1 MKSAKGLVLGI
12 FAFCIGHEL
21 CSCVFGGAKL
31 PLFTQ
36 SPVEEEAVKTP
47 GEASERRESEHIDL
61 VIAHCG
67 GALDWIDAFMTRPLS
82 NVSILSMC
90 GQPVNGKVAQH
101 PRTKTTV
108 LDNNGYHHAFAH
120 WLASQG
126 KHMPADRHEDDL
138 ILFTSDRY
146 LRNITVP
153 LRDMIDAAQGHRFA
167 CGRRQMRIPGEPT
180 TPHFV
185 QELMGAFSLQQYN
198 NTARERIKSKYQT
211 MKQWMQ
217 DMGIGSF
224 LKDRTVVPVCFGDI
238 FLTTYSQIFGP
249 VAGIWEHLRSSLSAN
264 GEMEKDF
271 AERSWAALLSVP
283 MVPEEEVQVLAS
295 VKGVPAENKSW
306 WMGLICERGCPV
318 VRYPWSPP
326 HLPTCWAQMAHLR
339 KELQL
344 QDPALQLLWEQRL
357 GRARRAG
364 AHRTLVIYSGPVTVD
379 TRKAKVAMYMRN
391 FRYFLKY
398 ATCPDALVE
407 ILVVVGRSVNTAAFQ
422 PGMDIGGKV
431 TWLRRG
437 PNCYDF
443 EAYRIGLRYIGAE
456 NLKRYDRFVL
466 LNCGIGGPFL
476 PEEAM
481 TSRIHW
487 SRFFTSRVTEKVKL
501 VGITMSNQA
510 ATPAFVGQRYNHV
523 QSMLWATD
531 LSGLQVILRHLEQN
545 VNINFF
551 ARDEPSDLNAT
562 LKVWPATTVK
572 CRTADPKKGEFV
584 ELGLEDFVNSAEVN
598 TSQRLFDKG
607 FFISAIARS
616 DQRLELSRTDAR
628 LVHGDPWPPAK
639 VSKLSV
645 FTQKVF
651 SNYVHRRQ

>member
-1 MKSAKGLVLGI
+1 
-12 FAFCIGHEL
+12 L
-21 CSCVFGGAKL
+21 CSCIFGGAKL

-36 SPVEEEAVKTP
+36 SPVEGEAAKTP
-47 GEASERRESEHIDL
+47 GQASGRGESEHIDL

-67 GALDWIDAFMTRPLS
+67 GALDWIDSFMTRPLS
-82 NVSILSMC
+82 NISILSMC
-90 GQPVNGKVAQH
+90 GQPVSGKVAQH
-101 PRTKTTV
+101 PRTKTTA
-108 LDNNGYHHAFAH
+108 LDNHGYHYAFAH

-153 LRDMIDAAQGHRFA
+153 LKDMIDAAQGPRFA
-167 CGRRQMRIPGEPT
+167 CGRRQRRIPGEPT
-180 TPHFV
+180 TLHFV
-185 QELMGAFSLQQYN
+185 QELMGTFSLQQYN
-198 NTARERIKSKYQT
+198 HTARDRIKSQYQN
-211 MKQWMQ
+211 MKHWMQ
-217 DMGIGSF
+217 DMGISIF

-249 VAGIWEHLRSSLSAN
+249 VAGIWEHLRSSLSGH

-295 VKGVPAENKSW
+295 ANGVPAENKSW
-306 WMGLICERGCPV
+306 WMGLICEHGCPV

-326 HLPTCWAQMAHLR
+326 HLPTCWAPMAHLR

-344 QDPALQLLWEQRL
+344 EDPTLQLLWEQRL
-357 GRARRAG
+357 GRARRVG

-379 TRKAKVAMYMRN
+379 TRKAKVAMYLRN

-398 ATCPDALVE
+398 ATCPDAHVE
-407 ILVVVGRSVNTAAFQ
+407 ILVVVGRSVNIAAFQ
-422 PGMDIGGKV
+422 PGVEIGGKV

-456 NLKRYDRFVL
+456 NLKRYDRFVF

-476 PEEAM
+476 PEEVM

-531 LSGLQVILRHLEQN
+531 LSGLQVILRHLEQD

-551 ARDEPSDLNAT
+551 SRDEPSDLNAT
-562 LKVWPATTVK
+562 LKVWPAVTVK

-598 TSQRLFDKG
+598 TSQRLFDMG
-607 FFISAIARS
+607 FLISAIARS

-628 LVHGDPWPPAK
+628 LLHGDPWYQHAYINGSTIGPLDTIFL
-639 VSKLSV
+639 KLSRPGFDTSLV
-645 FTQKVF
+645 QRMLETA
-651 SNYVHRRQ
+651 R